1 MVNFDV
7 DIVGVHDTIVL
18 NLLSLKKVPK
28 NAYNVLLGYHVPAK
42 RYAYWCDNLLVPVN
56 INWEKVHCANF
67 FCTLDTKLRS
77 FYFKVFHKAIAVN
90 EFLFKIKR
98 KDSPKC
104 TLCEKRRKH

>member
-1 MVNFDV
+1 ML
-7 DIVGVHDTIVL
+7 ILLVGVHDTIVL
-18 NLLSLKKVPK
+18 NLLSFKKVPK
-28 NAYNVLLGYHVPAK
+28 NAYNVLLGSHVPAK
-42 RYAYWCDNLLVPVN
+42 RYAYWSDNVLVPVN
-56 INWEKVHCANF
+56 INWEKVHCINF

-98 KDSPKC
+98 KESPKC